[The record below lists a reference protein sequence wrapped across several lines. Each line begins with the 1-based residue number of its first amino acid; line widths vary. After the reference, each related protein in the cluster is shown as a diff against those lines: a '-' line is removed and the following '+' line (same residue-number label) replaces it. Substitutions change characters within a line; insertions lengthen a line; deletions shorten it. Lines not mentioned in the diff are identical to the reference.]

1 MIRLREDFETRFFIS
16 DNKDTYIHNGID
28 YSFCTD
34 IRKLRQQNYG
44 EKDLGK
50 MS

>member
-1 MIRLREDFETRFFIS
+1 MILKQDFFIS
-16 DNKDTYIHNGID
+16 DSKDTYIHDEVN

-34 IRKLRQQNYG
+34 INKLRQQNYV

-50 MS
+50 IS